1 MSSRSLRRTVM
12 VLPALALVATTGTA
26 ALASPRKDPAQ
37 PTKRHQQ
44 VSKAPAKALKA
55 KSPKAKAPKKLKK
68 VAPQIGTAITIVR
81 NADGTITVTER

>member
-1 MSSRSLRRTVM
+1 M

-26 ALASPRKDPAQ
+26 ALASPRKDLAQ

-55 KSPKAKAPKKLKK
+55 KSPKAKAPKKPKR
-68 VAPQIGTAITIVR
+68 VTPEIGTAITIVR
-81 NADGTITVTER
+81 NPDGTITVTER